1 MRLREFAPSGDG
13 GGSGDYFQALA
24 SAWYN
29 GTFDSGSLQKG
40 IKSQQDVEQLLQ
52 RGIIGPDGVTRK
64 YGIDYNS
71 TFDGVVISSD
81 DYYEHADHDET
92 DSRTGKPFGPYDYM
106 EFGDEELDESL
117 NEFAADDGDSGEDDA
132 LHKYARMWWAADEA
146 TQMQIERA
154 LAKMGWEIGE
164 DEGGYDN
171 GGVFVVRAGDINGD
185 SYTSWAAE
193 DLTEGVAEG
202 ALISGDGGAVDNFR
216 QQMANNTELAYQKG
230 MAEARKKKKKKSSK
244 SLRGYFFPGYGY
256 YGSGESGE
264 GSGDGGGGESKNRG
278 MTEGSEDPFGPQG
291 RFVGDTGP
299 AQLTT
304 TVPRVQLQIGDRVIY
319 KPTEQ
324 RATIVGLSRDGTQA
338 RIDMPSPMGGRTF
351 NCKVADL
358 KVLGQGPLREKST
371 SQAQFRTM
379 AAAAHDP
386 EFAKKVGIKQSV
398 AREFNKADKGQSYKS
413 LPKKS

>member
-1 MRLREFAPSGDG
+1 MRIRDVLVEFAPSGDS

-71 TFDGVVISSD
+71 TFDGVIISSD
-81 DYYEHADHDET
+81 DYYEHSDYNDQGQEV
-92 DSRTGKPFGPYDYM
+92 DSRNGRPWGPNDYM

-132 LHKYARMWWAADEA
+132 LHKYARMWWDGDEA
-146 TQMQIERA
+146 TQMQIEAA

-171 GGVFVVRAGDINGD
+171 GGVFVIRAGDINGD

-193 DLTEGVAEG
+193 DLTEGFARRPRPRNSFRSAQIGYTPDGPLPMADYSKYPTAVIMKAIADLNQDREKNPELIKLLTKELFKRRQQQGVTEG
-202 ALISGDGGAVDNFR
+202 APISGDGGAVDNFK

-264 GSGDGGGGESKNRG
+264 GGGDGGGGESTNRG
-278 MTEGSEDPFGPQG
+278 MAEGAV
-291 RFVGDTGP
+291 R
-299 AQLTT
+299 
-304 TVPRVQLQIGDRVIY
+304 LQ
-319 KPTEQ
+319 
-324 RATIVGLSRDGTQA
+324 
-338 RIDMPSPMGGRTF
+338 
-351 NCKVADL
+351 
-358 KVLGQGPLREKST
+358 
-371 SQAQFRTM
+371 
-379 AAAAHDP
+379 
-386 EFAKKVGIKQSV
+386 KQ
-398 AREFNKADKGQSYKS
+398 
-413 LPKKS
+413 